1 VVLLNLM
8 VQLVLKDLVLLVL
21 QTLQD
26 LLLDHLV
33 LEDHSDLKVPAD
45 PVVH

>member
-1 VVLLNLM
+1 MVLLNLM
-8 VQLVLKDLVLLVL
+8 VHLVLKAQVLLVL

-26 LLLDHLV
+26 LLLDQLV
-33 LEDHSDLKVPAD
+33 LRDHSDLLVPAD